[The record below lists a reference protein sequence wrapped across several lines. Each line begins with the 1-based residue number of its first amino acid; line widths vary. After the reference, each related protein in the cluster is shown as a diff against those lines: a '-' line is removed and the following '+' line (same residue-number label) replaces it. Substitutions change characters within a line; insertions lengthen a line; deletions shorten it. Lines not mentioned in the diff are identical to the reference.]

1 MKKILAAALSAALL
15 LTVGLTG
22 CGQANKDA
30 KYEILSESLANEEY
44 VIGFRKTDTALKEEV
59 NKVLSEMKA
68 DGSLGEIS
76 TKWFGSDVTTVP
88 ANYQKAEATDDSL
101 QKVLDKGQL
110 VLGLDDSFPPMG
122 YRDENNDIV
131 GYDIDVAT
139 EVCKRLGVELVLQ
152 PISWTAKEK
161 EINSGNID
169 CIWNGFS
176 INPERQEQ
184 LCLSMPFQ
192 HIDLRLIFIY
202 HIINSRGDGSLSV
215 KRNIIRIGAHICIIK
230 IDIIIANKPASVST
244 FHYQT
249 VILYG
254 FFGILLCKG
263 RINIRVL
270 FHYLN
275 MFRQAFVLV

>member
-122 YRDENNDIV
+122 YRDDDQNIV
-131 GYDIDVAT
+131 GFDIDVA
-139 EVCKRLGVELVLQ
+139 EKVCEKLGVTLKPQPIKWSSKEVELDTGNVDCLWNGFTKSDERDEKMNLSVPYMTNRQVVVTLDSKGVKSLADLKDKELVLQ
-152 PISWTAKEK
+152 GGSTAVDALEDHPEVKSTLKGGRATEVDDNVTALLDLK
-161 EINSGNID
+161 TSGAAAVLMDEVVARYYINT
-169 CIWNGFS
+169 
-176 INPERQEQ
+176 
-184 LCLSMPFQ
+184 LSA
-192 HIDLRLIFIY
+192 
-202 HIINSRGDGSLSV
+202 
-215 KRNIIRIGAHICIIK
+215 K
-230 IDIIIANKPASVST
+230 
-244 FHYQT
+244 
-249 VILYG
+249 
-254 FFGILLCKG
+254 
-263 RINIRVL
+263 
-270 FHYLN
+270 
-275 MFRQAFVLV
+275 

>member
-122 YRDENNDIV
+122 YRDDDQNIV
-131 GYDIDVAT
+131 GFDIDVAGK
-139 EVCKRLGVELVLQ
+139 VCEKLGVTLKPQPIKWSSKEVELDTGNVDCLWNGFTKSDERDEKMNLSVPYMTNRQVVVTLDSKGVKSLADLKDKELVLQ
-152 PISWTAKEK
+152 GGSTAVDALEDHPEVKSTLKGGRATEVDDNVTALLDLK
-161 EINSGNID
+161 TSGAAAVLMDEVVARYYINT
-169 CIWNGFS
+169 
-176 INPERQEQ
+176 
-184 LCLSMPFQ
+184 LSA
-192 HIDLRLIFIY
+192 
-202 HIINSRGDGSLSV
+202 
-215 KRNIIRIGAHICIIK
+215 K
-230 IDIIIANKPASVST
+230 
-244 FHYQT
+244 
-249 VILYG
+249 
-254 FFGILLCKG
+254 
-263 RINIRVL
+263 
-270 FHYLN
+270 
-275 MFRQAFVLV
+275 

>member
-122 YRDENNDIV
+122 YRDDDQNIV
-131 GYDIDVAT
+131 GFDIDVA
-139 EVCKRLGVELVLQ
+139 EKVCEKLGVTLKPQPIKWSSKEVELDTGNVDCLWNGFTKSDERDENMNLSVPYMTNRQVVVTLDSKGVKSLADLKDKELVLQ
-152 PISWTAKEK
+152 GGSTAVDALEDHPEVKSTLKGGRATEVDDNVTALLDLK
-161 EINSGNID
+161 TSGAAAVLMDEVVARYYINT
-169 CIWNGFS
+169 
-176 INPERQEQ
+176 
-184 LCLSMPFQ
+184 LSA
-192 HIDLRLIFIY
+192 
-202 HIINSRGDGSLSV
+202 
-215 KRNIIRIGAHICIIK
+215 K
-230 IDIIIANKPASVST
+230 
-244 FHYQT
+244 
-249 VILYG
+249 
-254 FFGILLCKG
+254 
-263 RINIRVL
+263 
-270 FHYLN
+270 
-275 MFRQAFVLV
+275 